1 MIKNWARIGLL
12 MTWMLSAGA
21 VQAQFVTI
29 KLEIPAGTTFASQ
42 VIDPINGESWEKS
55 RAMKWIEIVVP
66 ENLVLL
72 LDVGFPARKVD
83 PPLES
88 LFLNNGSSNFDES
101 NSLRSGSHWIQ
112 MRQWGKLIRHTS
124 PRPPALSAWL
134 GLPMTNGITIKIE
147 YP

>member
-1 MIKNWARIGLL
+1 MIKNWASVGLIVIL
-12 MTWMLSAGA
+12 MLSVGA
-21 VQAQFVTI
+21 VQAQFVRI
-29 KLEIPAGTTFASQ
+29 NLEIPAGTTFESQ
-42 VIDPINGESWEKS
+42 VIDPVDGESWEKS

-72 LDVGFPARKVD
+72 LDVGLPARKVD

-88 LFLNNGSSNFDES
+88 FFLNNGSSNFDES
-101 NSLRSGSHWIQ
+101 NSLRSGSQWVQ
-112 MRQWGKLIRHTS
+112 MRQWGKLIRDTS

-134 GLPMTNGITIKIE
+134 GLPMTSGITIKIE